1 MQISGSLA
9 APAQQS
15 SGMDLGVVPRLEEP
29 GTRDLLCRLWPHLH
43 RGSPHSDPPP
53 YCRDFL
59 NSVYLSESNLD
70 HRLPS
75 GQYSDSYSRYPGER
89 VVGLDTVE
97 HFTGRSLRKDVQQP
111 DRPLLMT
118 DLIGV
123 LGGILFI
130 LLMIAFASCI
140 KHRKRL
146 RDEEENGLSFDT
158 LSSQLRQL
166 HQARAS
172 QHLLSMLQNL
182 PELPPAPPPDYATVV
197 KEKEEE
203 EDLPSYFQATGEL
216 ETVFEETGSSMGGD
230 LFEPP
235 ASSRTCSPSPL
246 PGAAAVSSS
255 AHTDIEQV
263 KVYGERHQTS
273 DTC

>member
-1 MQISGSLA
+1 MGV
-9 APAQQS
+9 APALE
-15 SGMDLGVVPRLEEP
+15 DPAPRDTLIQ
-29 GTRDLLCRLWPHLH
+29 LCRLWPHLH
-43 RGSPHSDPPP
+43 HGSSRAEPPT

-59 NSVYLSESNLD
+59 NSVYLSGSTLD
-70 HRLPS
+70 HRIPP
-75 GQYSDSYSRYPGER
+75 GHYSDSYSSRYPGER

-97 HFTGRSLRKDVQQP
+97 QHFTGRSLS
-111 DRPLLMT
+111 
-118 DLIGV
+118 LIGV

-140 KHRKRL
+140 KHRKRI

-172 QHLLSMLQNL
+172 QHLLSMLQSL
-182 PELPPAPPPDYATVV
+182 PDLPPAPPPDYATVV

-203 EDLPSYFQATGEL
+203 ENLPSYSQATGEL
-216 ETVFEETGSSMGGD
+216 ETVFEESVETVEHPD
-230 LFEPP
+230 QER
-235 ASSRTCSPSPL
+235 RTCCSSPP
-246 PGAAAVSSS
+246 PGTAAS
-255 AHTDIEQV
+255 ASCSHPDTVQQV
-263 KVYGERHQTS
+263 KVNNEGRQS

>member
-1 MQISGSLA
+1 MQISGSLG

-15 SGMDLGVVPRLEEP
+15 AGMDLGVVPRLEEP
-29 GTRDLLCRLWPHLH
+29 APRDTLIQLCRLWPHLH

-97 HFTGRSLRKDVQQP
+97 HFTGRSLS
-111 DRPLLMT
+111 
-118 DLIGV
+118 LIGV

-216 ETVFEETGSSMGGD
+216 ETVFEEAGSTVGGD
-230 LFEPP
+230 LFEPS

-246 PGAAAVSSS
+246 PGAAA
-255 AHTDIEQV
+255 ADIDQV
-263 KVYGERHQTS
+263 KVYDEGHQS